1 MRPNL
6 PSEGNDVSCKCLQA
20 FSLLENGSLSYQ
32 SIQET
37 NLIFFDVRYMIKIL
51 SFIDVTELIYNVR
64 NPQNKNF

>member
-1 MRPNL
+1 M
-6 PSEGNDVSCKCLQA
+6 A
-20 FSLLENGSLSYQ
+20 IFYISLLENGSLSYQ
-32 SIQET
+32 PIQEI